1 MRRSEFVAIAETL
14 RNYGEWEKKL
24 YALGIDLTGTPVN
37 DLVDYV
43 EQLVRAGKSNWSYD
57 KKLEFDWIIEWVYSP
72 DSPNFEQTRHGRR
85 WILEDAGILYD
96 FIEFMNEYG
105 WEAK

>member
-1 MRRSEFVAIAETL
+1 MNRADFCNSMYML
-14 RNYGEWEKKL
+14 REYAEWEKKL

-37 DLVDYV
+37 DLVGHV
-43 EQLVRAGKSNWSYD
+43 EQLVRGGKSNWSYD

-85 WILEDAGILYD
+85 WILENAGILYD

-105 WEAK
+105 WEEK

>member
-1 MRRSEFVAIAETL
+1 MNRADFCNSMHML
-14 RNYGEWEKKL
+14 REYAEWEKKL

-37 DLVDYV
+37 DLVGHV
-43 EQLVRAGKSNWSYD
+43 EQLVRSGKSNWSYD
-57 KKLEFDWIIEWVYSP
+57 KKLEFDWIIEWVYSS

-85 WILEDAGILYD
+85 WILENAGILYD

-105 WEAK
+105 WEEK

>member
-1 MRRSEFVAIAETL
+1 MNRTEFCSCLYKL
-14 RNYGEWEKKL
+14 REYAEWERKL

-43 EQLVRAGKSNWSYD
+43 EQLVRGGNNDWSYD
-57 KKLEFDWIIEWVYSP
+57 KKLEFDWIVEWVYCP

-85 WILEDAGILYD
+85 WILDDVGILYD

-105 WEAK
+105 WENE